1 MGGFLSK
8 IKATGNGASAAAVVS
23 AQIAANPDPV
33 EVEIDKIQFDP
44 QRFLFRQRI
53 VTSQVEKLT
62 GMINS
67 GIVLDAVDVFL
78 IDGVMWLNHG
88 HHRYQAHKAAG
99 KTTIQ
104 AVIRQGT
111 IMDALEFAWRA
122 NDRHGTQLTEED
134 NLIKVASILKHKPAT
149 SDTEIAGIIG
159 SSVTFASDAR
169 KKLTTSGAVQKPT
182 DEHGNEIRMAT
193 RKGKDGKVTTYQI
206 KVGGIGAKAKPAQIK
221 ATTPING
228 AGFHSPDDGKITK
241 TIRLTYKEWDDLR
254 GLLAGSEI
262 GRVVMGQIGE

>member
-8 IKATGNGASAAAVVS
+8 IKANNGASAAAVVS

-159 SSVTFASDAR
+159 SSVSFASDAR